1 MGGQTGQPLVV
12 NPIVIDLKH
21 AFDLQRTV
29 TSHGWARLAP
39 FRWSSDTET
48 LSHADA
54 IDGRIVTWTVRQ
66 SGPLRLSID
75 VDVPSDDA
83 LVEEVETR
91 VHRSLMLAWNPSEAV
106 ATAQRIDPD
115 VAQDVETGGGRLLR
129 GTTFFEDVYKTICT
143 INTSWANTVRLT
155 DAISTHFGRG
165 SAPTPAEIVD
175 SGIAAL
181 DKVKMGYRKDVL
193 YRMTQD
199 LLDSGKM
206 DSDGNLTGDGL
217 TRDELL
223 GFKGIGP
230 YAADHLRVLQGDYE
244 RIPVDSEVRSYLG
257 LVKGSGQAEAHS
269 RFSQWGK
276 YRFLGYKAGR
286 LINRH

>member
-1 MGGQTGQPLVV
+1 M
-12 NPIVIDLKH
+12 NSIAIDLEH

-29 TSHGWARLAP
+29 TSHGWVRLAP
-39 FRWSSDTET
+39 FRWSSDTEI
-48 LSHADA
+48 LSHADT
-54 IDGRIVTWTVRQ
+54 IEGRIVTWTVRQ

-75 VDVPSDDA
+75 VDEPLHAAVA
-83 LVEEVETR
+83 KEVTSR
-91 VHRSLMLAWNPSEAV
+91 VHRSLMLDWNPGEAI

-115 VAQDVETGGGRLLR
+115 VAQDLQTGGGRLLR

-155 DAISTHFGRG
+155 DAISTNFGRG
-165 SAPTPAEIVD
+165 SAPTPADIVD
-175 SGIAAL
+175 NGIAAL
-181 DKVKMGYRKDVL
+181 DEVKMGYRKDVL
-193 YRMTQD
+193 YRMTKE
-199 LLDSGKM
+199 LLDAGKM
-206 DSDGNLTGDGL
+206 DADGNLTGDDL
-217 TRDELL
+217 TRDEML
-223 GFKGIGP
+223 GFNGIGP

-257 LVKGSGQAEAHS
+257 LVKGSGQAEADS

-286 LINRH
+286 VIDRR

>member
-1 MGGQTGQPLVV
+1 MGEQTGQPLVV

-155 DAISTHFGRG
+155 DAISTNFGRG
-165 SAPTPAEIVD
+165 SAPTPADIVD
-175 SGIAAL
+175 SGIANL
-181 DKVKMGYRKDVL
+181 GSVL
-193 YRMTQD
+193 AAFRRAGECSATREDDIEGPSRCRRGVPGEEYAGSVCRMD
-199 LLDSGKM
+199 
-206 DSDGNLTGDGL
+206 
-217 TRDELL
+217 
-223 GFKGIGP
+223 
-230 YAADHLRVLQGDYE
+230 
-244 RIPVDSEVRSYLG
+244 
-257 LVKGSGQAEAHS
+257 
-269 RFSQWGK
+269 
-276 YRFLGYKAGR
+276 LGYDEFSCGRGGRPRSKAS
-286 LINRH
+286 LE